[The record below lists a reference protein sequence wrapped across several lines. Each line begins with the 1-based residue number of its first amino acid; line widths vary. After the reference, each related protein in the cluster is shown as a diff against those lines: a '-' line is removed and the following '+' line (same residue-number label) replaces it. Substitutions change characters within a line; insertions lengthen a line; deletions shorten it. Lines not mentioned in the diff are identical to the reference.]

1 MDTSNA
7 DGELILCFSTY
18 EKGQPLIRELNRL
31 GCRVVLLTVD
41 NLRGADWPHDAL
53 HEFHT
58 MPANLTPAQ
67 VTNTVTYLA
76 RIRKFARIIALD
88 EFDMEIAA
96 SLREHLRIPGMGLT
110 TTRNFRDKLAM
121 RTKAAHLHVR
131 VPEFCAVLNYDDLT
145 AYMRDVPA
153 PWLLKPRS
161 EASAV
166 GIRKLDS
173 PDQLWH
179 ALEELGDR
187 QSWFLLERF
196 IAGDIFHADSIVND
210 SKVVFTAVHQY
221 GKPPMEVMHQ
231 GGVFTTRAI
240 PRGSNEDQAIKE
252 INAPL
257 IPALGLVRGVTH
269 TEFIRSREN
278 GEFYFLETAAR
289 VGGAFVAD
297 VVEYTYSINPWIE
310 WARLEVAAMRREP
323 YVLPPILD
331 DYAGSVICL
340 ARVPE
345 PDTAAYNADE
355 VVYRMKKHHH
365 AGLIVRSHSPSRV
378 ADLLEEYS
386 RRFFEEFCAIEP
398 VPDKPTS

>member
-53 HEFHT
+53 HELHT

-76 RIRKFARIIALD
+76 RTRKFARIIALD

-121 RTKAAHLHVR
+121 RTKAAHLGVR

-166 GIRKLDS
+166 GIRKLEA
-173 PDQLWH
+173 PDQLWR

-240 PRGSNEDQAIKE
+240 PRGSHEDGAIKE
-252 INAPL
+252 INATL

-269 TEFIRSREN
+269 TEFIRSRDN

-297 VVEYTYSINPWIE
+297 VVQHTYGINPWVE
-310 WARLEVAAMRREP
+310 WARVEVAAMRRHP
-323 YVLPPILD
+323 YVLPPIHD

-365 AGLIVRSHSPSRV
+365 AGLIVRSQSPSRV

-386 RRFFEEFCAIEP
+386 QRFFEEFCAIEP